1 MDEYNEYQ
9 EWWNSLTKEEQE
21 REKLELMEQAALIA
35 DYEQMARNE
44 IMLDGEQHPVPN
56 PEYDDIP
63 W

>member
-1 MDEYNEYQ
+1 MNEANEYR
-9 EWWNSLTKEEQE
+9 EWWDSLTEEEQE
-21 REKLELMEQAALIA
+21 REQLELMEQAALIA

>member
-1 MDEYNEYQ
+1 MNKDNEYRDR
-9 EWWNSLTKEEQE
+9 WDSLTKEEQE
-21 REKLELMEQAALIA
+21 REKLELMEQAVLIA
-35 DYEQMARNE
+35 DHEQMVRNE